1 MKQSLNYDG
10 VEMFTKVS
18 YPHTVSIKLIG
29 LNDIFVIISWLEAN
43 AKHKWSYRSQ
53 FTDQAER
60 VFSFE
65 DEEDA
70 IIFAL
75 KYR

>member
-1 MKQSLNYDG
+1 
-10 VEMFTKVS
+10 MFPKAS
-18 YPHTVSIKLIG
+18 YPHTVSIKLVR
-29 LNDIFVIISWLEAN
+29 LTDIFDVITWLEAN
-43 AKHKWSYRSQ
+43 AKHKWNYRSQ
-53 FTDQAER
+53 ATDQAER
-60 VFSFE
+60 SFSFE